1 MKRILFAAI
10 ILIGMLANLSA
21 QGLRHSVCYI
31 EPKFT
36 DAEKTLM
43 EDYALYMARAGFLS
57 AAQALTS
64 YKSEGT
70 FGSGVVIE
78 VDSNK
83 YILTNLHVIAYAK
96 SATITFQLHDKK
108 LRYADCQVVATSQ
121 VCDLAVIKLP
131 QACEMVPLALFSE
144 PTTDD
149 MPIVAAGF
157 PALAKKPSWQMTRGF
172 ISNARVESIES
183 SSASHILQHTAAIDP
198 GSSGGPLLFK
208 GEDGKYKILGINTWK
223 AFYRD
228 DVGLAIGTDDITA
241 FLKEMHHLGTK
252 DAEDLEQIKNISG
265 EDWIYIF
272 KQTPDSSQKQ
282 IKEIKWRLPFD
293 QALRTLA
300 VRDSILS
307 KNTKQS
313 NKFKRSAT
321 HVDTDLERRNEIL
334 VTYDNY
340 FGTNQQIGLQIGHS
354 WLGYISTGVR
364 FAALISNVMAIDEM
378 YRDELGYQNR
388 GGVLFGLYVGGQ
400 VPISID
406 KYTLVPRITQ
416 SAGAGPMKTGDVL
429 AGFNIVTDTRIGLD
443 WRIPFSFC
451 DLAIGLHYNMNW
463 LWTKDQMSIPTFKP
477 KKDSNGLGQ
486 YLQHGIGISLGIIM

>member
-1 MKRILFAAI
+1 MKRFLFAAI
-10 ILIGMLANLSA
+10 ILFCTLHNLSA

-57 AAQALTS
+57 ASQALTS

-78 VDSNK
+78 QNGNK
-83 YILTNLHVIAYAK
+83 YVLTNLHVIAYAK
-96 SATITFQLHDKK
+96 SATITFQLHENT
-108 LRYADCQVVATSQ
+108 LRYADCQVIATSQ
-121 VCDLAVIKLP
+121 TCDLAVIELP
-131 QACEMVPLALFSE
+131 KECEMIPLPLFSE
-144 PTTDD
+144 STTED

-157 PALAKKPSWQMTRGF
+157 PALANKPSWQMTRGF
-172 ISNARVESIES
+172 ISNARVESLES
-183 SSASHILQHTAAIDP
+183 TSASHIIQHTAAIDP

-208 GEDGKYKILGINTWK
+208 GEDGKYRILGINTWK

-228 DVGLAIGTDDITA
+228 GVGLAIGTDDITT
-241 FLKEMHHLGTK
+241 FLKDMHHLGTK
-252 DAEDLEQIKNISG
+252 DAEDLEQIKNTSG

-272 KQTPDSSQKQ
+272 KQIPDSSQKQ

-293 QALRTLA
+293 QALRTMA
-300 VRDSILS
+300 VRDSIIS
-307 KNTKQS
+307 TNAKQS
-313 NKFKRSAT
+313 SKFKRSAT

-354 WLGYISTGVR
+354 WLGYISTGIR
-364 FAALISNVMAIDEM
+364 FAALISNVMVLDELH
-378 YRDELGYQNR
+378 RDELGYQNR
-388 GGVLFGLYVGGQ
+388 GGVLFGVYVGGQ

-416 SAGAGPMKTGDVL
+416 SAGAGPMKSGKVDG
-429 AGFNIVTDTRIGLD
+429 GFNIVTDTRIGLD

-463 LWTKDQMSIPTFKP
+463 LWTKDQMSIPAYKP
-477 KKDSNGLGQ
+477 IEDSSPLGQ
-486 YLQHGIGISLGIIM
+486 YLQHGIGISLGIMM